1 MLVFAAR
8 RWPGMLPENF
18 SAAYALLFC
27 AAFWLSGWLGW
38 VLPMATIIVTD
49 VLFILLYYLKP
60 ATTLEIWL
68 GYRFTD
74 VPEITEVG
82 LIELISNWMILALF
96 VVLAKWLARR
106 RSYGRVFLG
115 TLLGALLFYL
125 VSNTV
130 SWLTVP
136 GYAKT
141 IAGWVQAL
149 TVGLPGFAPTWWF
162 GLKSLFS
169 TGLFTGLFAGAMKW
183 SEALDATEPEL
194 ETEDDD
200 EEVET
205 PFEPAP
211 EAT

>member
-1 MLVFAAR
+1 MLVFAAS
-8 RWPGMLPENF
+8 RWPGMLPQNF
-18 SAAYALLFC
+18 SAAHALLFY
-27 AAFWLSGWLGW
+27 AAFWLPGWIGW

-49 VLFILLYYLKP
+49 VLLNLFFYAEP
-60 ATTLEIWL
+60 VM
-68 GYRFTD
+68 
-74 VPEITEVG
+74 VP
-82 LIELISNWMILALF
+82 ELISNWMILGLF

-130 SWLTVP
+130 SWLVNP
-136 GYAKT
+136 AYVKT

-149 TVGLPGFAPTWWF
+149 TVGLPGFPPTWVF
-162 GLKSLFS
+162 GLKSLLG

-183 SEALDATEPEL
+183 SEALDVAEPEP
-194 ETEDDD
+194 ETEDND

-205 PFEPAP
+205 PSEPAP
-211 EAT
+211 EAA

>member
-1 MLVFAAR
+1 MLVFAAS
-8 RWPGMLPENF
+8 RWPGMLPQNF
-18 SAAYALLFC
+18 SAAHALLFC
-27 AAFWLSGWLGW
+27 AAFWLPGWMGW

-49 VLFILLYYLKP
+49 VLLNLVFYAEP
-60 ATTLEIWL
+60 VM
-68 GYRFTD
+68 
-74 VPEITEVG
+74 VP
-82 LIELISNWMILALF
+82 ELISNWMILGLF

-130 SWLTVP
+130 SWLVNP
-136 GYAKT
+136 AYVKT

-149 TVGLPGFAPTWWF
+149 TVGLPGFPPTWVF
-162 GLKSLFS
+162 GLKSLLG

-183 SEALDATEPEL
+183 SEALDVAEPEP

-205 PFEPAP
+205 PSEPAP
-211 EAT
+211 EAA